1 MGVKPQATLN
11 PHLMKGNTT
20 MSSALIFGFESQRPY
35 PLYLTIDPIEGVSDE
50 ELYPFV
56 SENLKGLQAVSS
68 SETPQ
73 FFLLDEYGDVL
84 AFEDTWELTGSL
96 YKADEKELAI
106 YSIMKLFKK
115 TANVT
120 YADHRGEINIIAEV
134 ADFFDN

>member
-1 MGVKPQATLN
+1 
-11 PHLMKGNTT
+11 

-35 PLYLTIDPIEGVSDE
+35 PLYLTIDPIEGVSNE

-56 SENLKGLQAVSS
+56 AENLKGLQAVSS

-96 YKADEKELAI
+96 YKADEKELVI
-106 YSIMKLFKK
+106 HTIMKLFKK
-115 TANVT
+115 TANVK
-120 YADHRGEINIIAEV
+120 YADHRGEINIIAGV
-134 ADFFDN
+134 TDFFDN

>member
-1 MGVKPQATLN
+1 
-11 PHLMKGNTT
+11 
-20 MSSALIFGFESQRPY
+20 MSSALKFGFESHRPY
-35 PLYLTIDPIEGVSDE
+35 PFYLTIDPVEGVSDG

-56 SENLKGLQAVSS
+56 AENLKGLQVVSS

-115 TANVT
+115 TANVK
-120 YADHRGEINIIAEV
+120 YADHCGEINIIAGV
-134 ADFFDN
+134 SDFFDN